1 MKEKKTHFKLI
12 LQIFFFIFIF
22 NSINAKNL
30 DKYYSEDKI
39 SDYFSGIVSLDDNDY
54 LEAYKYL
61 KQLKGLEKH
70 HAYYSQNYHYS
81 LIVSERFQE
90 AFNFSK
96 KLEKQGSENFESNL
110 ITGVYYLKN
119 KKYELAKKYF
129 KKLNQTKYNTP
140 LQDLISTSAGAWVNF
155 SNIDLQE
162 GLNLINKIPLNF
174 ISIKNI
180 QNTLAHC
187 YYDSNSTSLQF
198 KKLTTNKKINFSRYN
213 FFYAKY
219 LVSKGNTNEAKKVIN
234 LALEDYPRNLILK
247 QYKVDLI
254 SNNLNETNNKFNC
267 RNVSH
272 NIAEIFYIISN
283 ALSVQRNY
291 SLSNF
296 FLNLAKYLNSDF
308 ISYNT
313 LYAENFYKI
322 GNLEKSNAIYNIISK
337 KGPIYFWHA
346 SKEIS
351 KILIEEEKN
360 EQALKLLENSYQK
373 IYSPT
378 VYEIYDYA
386 YFLKNNKK
394 FELSLSYYTKLINLI
409 DKKHE
414 LYPKATDGRGIVYE
428 QLGKWDKAEKDF
440 LESLSAAPD
449 QPYVINYL
457 AYSWIEKGVNTKKS
471 LEMLKKANKLK
482 KNDGYIIDSLG
493 WAFYKLKRYE
503 EAKKFLQLAVQ
514 IMPSDPVVN
523 DHYADSLWMNS
534 QAIQA
539 RFFWNHVLSL
549 KKTKKDLKKL
559 VKEKL
564 IFGPKLKL

>member
-39 SDYFSGIVSLDDNDY
+39 SDYFSGIVSLNDNDY

-96 KLEKQGSENFESNL
+96 KLEKQGSDNFESNL

-198 KKLTTNKKINFSRYN
+198 KKLTTNKKIDFSRYN

-272 NIAEIFYIISN
+272 NLAEIFYIISN

-360 EQALKLLENSYQK
+360 EQALKLLKNSYQK

-394 FELSLSYYTKLINLI
+394 FDLSLSYYTKLINLI

-428 QLGKWDKAEKDF
+428 QLGKWEKAEKDF
-440 LESLSAAPD
+440 LESLSVAPD

-493 WAFYKLKRYE
+493 WALYKLKRYE